1 MRICLMGNSH
11 MAAWKAGYDEM
22 VDAGEWPTS
31 VSVTF
36 FASPSDG
43 LLDIG
48 VSTEQRALEAPEG
61 SELRMQ
67 LERTSGGVSA
77 IRPDD
82 YDFNILVGMVRV
94 PDLEKRFSSD
104 LISEIFSGT
113 KHYCGA
119 AKIMPRIRSVTDLPI
134 YVMPQPLTTNPRSAY
149 PANYEP
155 ISYAER
161 LQGVANALTHHNVIV
176 MGQPVETLLEPQR
189 TKPEMSSSAPR
200 LDLGQWDRV
209 GSKHPSTDYFHMNGA
224 FGRLS
229 WLSFLQSVGVEVP
242 AARPHRQTE
251 AALSAG

>member
-22 VDAGEWPTS
+22 VAAGEWPSS

-48 VSTEQRALEAPEG
+48 VSTEERALIAPEG

-67 LERTSGGVSA
+67 LERTSGGVSR

-82 YDFNILVGMVRV
+82 YDFTILVGMVRV
-94 PDLEKRFSSD
+94 PDLDRRFSSA
-104 LISEIFSGT
+104 LIDEIFSGT

-119 AKIMPRIRSVTDLPI
+119 AKLMPRVRSITERPV
-134 YVMPQPLTTNPRSAY
+134 YVVPQPLTTNPKSVY
-149 PANYEP
+149 PENYEP
-155 ISYAER
+155 IPYAER
-161 LQGVANALTHHNVIV
+161 LDGVDDALAAHDVIV
-176 MGQPVETLLEPQR
+176 MGQPPETLLEPQR
-189 TKPEMSSSAPR
+189 TRPEMSSSAPR

-209 GSKHPSTDYFHMNGA
+209 GSKHPATDYFHMNGA

-229 WLSFLQSVGVEVP
+229 WLALLDAVEADHRKRKP
-242 AARPHRQTE
+242 AIPH
-251 AALSAG
+251 

>member
-22 VDAGEWPTS
+22 VAAGEWSPS
-31 VSVTF
+31 VNVTF

-48 VSTEQRALEAPEG
+48 VSVDHRALVAPEG
-61 SELRMQ
+61 GELRTQ
-67 LERTSGGVSA
+67 LERTSGGIPH

-82 YDFNILVGMVRV
+82 YDHIILVGMVRV
-94 PDLEKRFSSD
+94 PDLDHRFSSS
-104 LISEIFSGT
+104 LIEEIFSGT

-119 AKIMPRIRSVTDLPI
+119 AKLMPRVRSITDRPV
-134 YVMPQPLTTNPRSAY
+134 YVVPQPLTTNPQSAY
-149 PANYEP
+149 PENYEP
-155 ISYAER
+155 IPYIER
-161 LQGVANALTHHNVIV
+161 LAGVDDALAAHGVIV
-176 MGQPVETLLEPQR
+176 MGQPSETLLEPQR

-209 GSKHPSTDYFHMNGA
+209 GSKHPATDYFHMNGA

-229 WLSFLQSVGVEVP
+229 WIALL
-242 AARPHRQTE
+242 E
-251 AALSAG
+251 AIGGDPSRREAPPIQ